1 MTGQRSAQAALT
13 ALIITLGL
21 VRIGAAQQP
30 AALDVVLARLGAYLL
45 DYETKVFEL
54 VAEERYKQW
63 VKRRSGYG
71 GDTIL
76 RRNLRSTY
84 FLVRLPD
91 GHAWFG
97 FRDVVHV
104 DGRDV
109 TREGRPMAQ
118 VLSERTASAYDE
130 ALAIMRGNAKYN
142 IGDIYRTINV
152 PLQALDLLH
161 PQNRTRLDFHAD
173 GRGRVGDQE
182 AAIVAFQERSVPTL
196 PTLVSD
202 GFGGELLAR
211 GRVWIEPSCP
221 ASSSSTGSW
230 TRSSARRASARRDP
244 ASGTSPSP
252 ERPSCADAAASR
264 SSSALARRSA
274 RVARSASSPGAGAA
288 CSISASCARSSSASR
303 ARASRSSVSCDS
315 SRSTARQCS

>member
-173 GRGRVGDQE
+173 GRGRVGGQE
-182 AAIVAFQERSVPTL
+182 TAIVAFQERSVPTL

-211 GRVWIEPSCP
+211 GRVWIEP
-221 ASSSSTGSW
+221 ATGAVLRTELGFNGRAARFLKDSSI
-230 TRSSARRASARRDP
+230 RVDYRRDP
-244 ASGTSPSP
+244 KLQVLLPTEMEETYGLEIEVLHGEATYRNYRRFETG
-252 ERPSCADAAASR
+252 
-264 SSSALARRSA
+264 ARM
-274 RVARSASSPGAGAA
+274 VTPPK
-288 CSISASCARSSSASR
+288 
-303 ARASRSSVSCDS
+303 
-315 SRSTARQCS
+315 

>member
-211 GRVWIEPSCP
+211 GRVWIEP
-221 ASSSSTGSW
+221 ATGAVLRTELGFNGRAAHFLKDSSI
-230 TRSSARRASARRDP
+230 RVDYRRDP
-244 ASGTSPSP
+244 KLQVLLPTEMEETYGLEIEVLHGEATYRNYRRFETG
-252 ERPSCADAAASR
+252 
-264 SSSALARRSA
+264 ARM
-274 RVARSASSPGAGAA
+274 VTPPK
-288 CSISASCARSSSASR
+288 
-303 ARASRSSVSCDS
+303 
-315 SRSTARQCS
+315 

>member
-173 GRGRVGDQE
+173 GRGRVGGQE

-211 GRVWIEPSCP
+211 GRVWIEP
-221 ASSSSTGSW
+221 ATGAVLRTELGFNGRAARFLKDSSI
-230 TRSSARRASARRDP
+230 RVDYRRDP
-244 ASGTSPSP
+244 KLQVLLPTEMEETYGLEIEVLHGEATYRNYRRFETG
-252 ERPSCADAAASR
+252 
-264 SSSALARRSA
+264 ARM
-274 RVARSASSPGAGAA
+274 VTPPK
-288 CSISASCARSSSASR
+288 
-303 ARASRSSVSCDS
+303 
-315 SRSTARQCS
+315 

>member
-1 MTGQRSAQAALT
+1 MTGHRLARAAFT

-21 VRIGAAQQP
+21 VRICAQP
-30 AALDVVLARLGAYLL
+30 PALDVVLGQLGAYLL

-63 VKRRSGYG
+63 IKRRSGYG

-91 GHAWFG
+91 GQAWFG

-104 DGRDV
+104 DGREV
-109 TREGRPMAQ
+109 TRDGRPMAQ
-118 VLSERTASAYDE
+118 LLGERTASAYDE
-130 ALAIMRGNAKYN
+130 AMAIMRGNAKYN

-152 PLQALDLLH
+152 PLQALELLH
-161 PQNRTRLDFHAD
+161 PQNRTRLDFQAD
-173 GRGRVGDQE
+173 GRGRVGGQE
-182 AAIVAFQERSVPTL
+182 ATIVAFQERSIPTL

-211 GRVWIEPSCP
+211 GRVWIEP
-221 ASSSSTGSW
+221 ATGAVLRTELGFNGRAARFLTDSSI
-230 TRSSARRASARRDP
+230 RVDYRRDP
-244 ASGTSPSP
+244 KLQVLLPTEMEETYGLEIEVLHGVATYRNYRRFETGARMITSPK
-252 ERPSCADAAASR
+252 
-264 SSSALARRSA
+264 
-274 RVARSASSPGAGAA
+274 
-288 CSISASCARSSSASR
+288 
-303 ARASRSSVSCDS
+303 
-315 SRSTARQCS
+315 